1 MKTRPT
7 LKAAKIGAV
16 LLCQS
21 LLFAA
26 APTKAQDTLSVAL
39 DWTPNTNHVGLY
51 VAQSKGWFEEAGL
64 DVDILPYTDT
74 SSGTLVAAGVA
85 EFGILSAVGFHT
97 QRATGADVTVVMA
110 VVQHETGRLVFNGE
124 RVDIQRPADL
134 DGMTYAGFGSAW
146 EEALISTII
155 ANDGGSGTFDTV
167 TLGTSAYEAL
177 ANGSVDFTLEV
188 STWEGVNSVLLD
200 RPQRA
205 FRYADFG
212 VPDQHTTFLGGNA
225 SWLEA
230 NPETARA
237 FVQAAQRGY
246 AYAAQNPASAADIL
260 IEQTAGMLSNPAL
273 VRASMQALVDGGYL
287 QDEGE
292 PAGLIDE
299 TMFTNI
305 TDFLFEAGIMRG
317 EDGRPLEAK
326 PDVSQWFTNAYLAE

>member
-1 MKTRPT
+1 MKHLLT
-7 LKAAKIGAV
+7 AAFIA
-16 LLCQS
+16 LALP
-21 LLFAA
+21 A
-26 APTKAQDTLSVAL
+26 TAQEKLSVAL

-51 VAQSKGWFEEAGL
+51 VAQAKGWFDDAGL

-97 QRATGADVTVVMA
+97 QRATGADMTVVMA

-124 RVDIQRPADL
+124 RDDIQRPADL
-134 DGMTYAGFGSAW
+134 DGLIYAGFGSAW
-146 EEALISTII
+146 ENALISSII
-155 ANDGGSGTFDTV
+155 RNDGGTGDFDTV

-212 VPDQHTTFLGGNA
+212 VPDQHTTFLGGNGT
-225 SWLEA
+225 WLAE
-230 NPETARA
+230 NPKTAEA

-246 AYAAQNPASAADIL
+246 AFAATHPDEAAEIL
-260 IEQTAGMLSNPAL
+260 IEETAGMLTNPEL
-273 VRASMQALVDGGYL
+273 VRASMEALVTGEYL
-287 QDEGE
+287 QEQGE
-292 PAGLIDE
+292 PAGLIDD
-299 TMFTNI
+299 TMIAGI
-305 TDFLFEAGIMRG
+305 TQFLFEAGIMRG
-317 EDGRPLEAK
+317 EDGRPLEVM
-326 PDVSQWFTNAYLAE
+326 PDVSGWYTNEFLSKD